1 MLLRL
6 TKTKQMHTSD
16 SKHNINFSATEAAK
30 NTGIV
35 LMTLAATLGMV
46 ELPDHP
52 NSKIVV
58 NAQPVFAFATNN
70 VTTENTATESKSSQR
85 REREEA
91 GPHYVSY
98 SAAQRTPGRTG
109 RI

>member
-1 MLLRL
+1 MS
-6 TKTKQMHTSD
+6 TSA
-16 SKHNINFSATEAAK
+16 SQHPNNFNEVAK
-30 NTGIV
+30 NTGLV
-35 LMTLAATLGMV
+35 LMALAATIGMV
-46 ELPDHP
+46 ELPEHP
-52 NSKIVV
+52 NSKIII
-58 NAQPVFAFATNN
+58 NAQPVFAFATENIA
-70 VTTENTATESKSSQR
+70 ENTASESKSSQR

>member
-1 MLLRL
+1 MPSSASQN
-6 TKTKQMHTSD
+6 TNKTNHV
-16 SKHNINFSATEAAK
+16 AR
-30 NTGIV
+30 NTGLI

-46 ELPDHP
+46 ELPEHP
-52 NSKIVV
+52 NSKIVLNV
-58 NAQPVFAFATNN
+58 QPVFAFAT
-70 VTTENTATESKSSQR
+70 ENTAENTAIESKSSQR